1 MKVQIMISDVLS
13 DALSDIEE
21 YQQDMPDA
29 HAEVAAE
36 ISVVKTI
43 MEALRIVLDA
53 APGQSEEFNKVL
65 ADVRASI
72 RAVDLSR
79 LVTALDRLRE
89 RVAEERKQAPLLPRH
104 VKAETGDGPNGW
116 QQLGAVT
123 IDTARLLLVDP
134 IHQGQLEC
142 GEEGQIT
149 IPGGDFSAVHVPTG
163 IGDGRYRVEGRVV
176 DYPLFGRRL
185 AEIRVRFLDDYGNW
199 LGADAEPGHA

>member
-1 MKVQIMISDVLS
+1 MISDVLS
-13 DALSDIEE
+13 DALSRIEE

-29 HAEVAAE
+29 YDEVAAE

-53 APGQSEEFNKVL
+53 APGQPEEFNKL
-65 ADVRASI
+65 LDDMRASI
-72 RAVDLSR
+72 RAVDLSG
-79 LVTALDRLRE
+79 LAAALDRLLE
-89 RVAEERKQAPLLPRH
+89 RVVEERKRSPLLPRH
-104 VKAETGDGPNGW
+104 VKAETGDEPNGW

-134 IHQGQLEC
+134 VHQGQLEC

-149 IPGGDFSAVHVPTG
+149 IPGGDFSAVQVPTG

-176 DYPLFGRRL
+176 DSPLFGRRL
-185 AEIRVRFLDDYGNW
+185 AEIRVRFLDDHGNW
-199 LGADAEPGHA
+199 LGADAGPGQA